1 MSSFPHFSN
10 IPDYVKTELKS
21 REENIYKVSNLNA
34 WVRVA
39 SGAGG
44 GCQILSNPNWDLF
57 GNYPSIYGSGT
68 MSGTI
73 GLTWSNS
80 YVISGGE
87 FHGYRPKP
95 NITSIEIDEG
105 AGALSR
111 KATFSITCYTR
122 AQLDTLC
129 KYYMEP
135 GYTIFLEWGWNTNEG
150 VSGYTKVLTGETVGE
165 NQSFTNVNKQRKAAK
180 GHYDNYLGF
189 ITGGS
194 VAMSG
199 QEWTITVKCTGF
211 TELPAFLM
219 ASDNSKDVDDKT
231 QETAKAYEASQI
243 SAEADLGKQ
252 RFMMSFNRLP
262 TNRQSKDVQ
271 DLIVSASISNPTN
284 FINVD
289 EQVKAG
295 MNSKLVGTSFS
306 RFFGGG
312 GAKTKDVKKT
322 KTATVTTTKTVDLPA
337 GTEIIGDSGF
347 IKFSTL
353 AEIINTIGFE
363 AFIVGNKKVSVHI
376 NTKHTVCCAFPKIFS
391 TDKSKLFIPNP
402 NTPKFSLL
410 QASEATEQTDF
421 SSIINNSIVDKTT
434 IVIFPYDKE
443 IKNGSVEGKG
453 QIQFGDDGTF
463 IGLNKAPY
471 QYGFLED
478 LYVNLEFVR
487 GIIETKNFSIKDAL
501 YQILNGM
508 SAAAGGMWDFQ
519 IQETNS
525 ADGGS
530 ELSVVDMNMTAKTN
544 EEPYTF
550 RVAGSNSI
558 FMDASL
564 DLDISGAKMNQ
575 IIGNRLGQK
584 VNGSQTQIH
593 NKKKHG
599 LFTDMGDLVLKTIEK
614 KKGKP
619 VEKDPAKPISASDKK
634 KADKEAAEKA
644 KEKAMQ
650 MFLSKIG
657 YAPRIEI
664 TESGPFNKTLEEMT
678 YITAYNDQL
687 IFESL
692 KNGNDTDV
700 LVSEE
705 SGGVS
710 ALMPIKFSFT
720 IHGVSGIKRG
730 DKFNVLGIPKAY
742 EETGFFQVLS
752 VKHTITDMIWKT
764 EITGGFRVNRGVKVK
779 AKAKAK

>member
-1 MSSFPHFSN
+1 MSSFPNFSN

-73 GLTWSNS
+73 GLTWSNN

-111 KATFSITCYTR
+111 KATFSIICYTR

-129 KYYMEP
+129 KYYLEP
-135 GYTIFLEWGWNTNEG
+135 GYTIFLEWGWNTNDG
-150 VSGYTKVLTGETVGE
+150 VSGYTKALNGDTVAE
-165 NQSFTNVNKQRKAAK
+165 NQSFTYVNKQRKAAK

-219 ASDNSKDVDDKT
+219 ASDNSKSVDDKT
-231 QETAKAYEASQI
+231 QETAKAYEASEI
-243 SAEADLGKQ
+243 SAEADLGKK

-262 TNRQSKDVQ
+262 TNRQSKDVS
-271 DLIVSASISNPTN
+271 DLIVSASIANPTN
-284 FINVD
+284 FVNVD
-289 EQVKAG
+289 EQVKAE

-322 KTATVTTTKTVDLPA
+322 KTATVTTSKTVELPA

-347 IKFSTL
+347 IKFSAF

-363 AFIVGNKKVSVHI
+363 AFIIGKKKVSVHI
-376 NTKHTVCCAFPKIFS
+376 NTKHTVCAAFPKIFS

-402 NTPKFSLL
+402 TTPKFSLL
-410 QASEATEQTDF
+410 QASEATDQTDF
-421 SSIINNSIVDKTT
+421 TETIDNSVTDGTT
-434 IVIFPYDKE
+434 TVIFPYNKD
-443 IKNGSVEGKG
+443 IVAGSVDGKG
-453 QIQFGDDGTF
+453 KIQFGDDGTF
-463 IGLNKAPY
+463 IGLNKPAL

-478 LYVNLEFVR
+478 LYVNLDFVK

-501 YQILNGM
+501 YQILNGI
-508 SAAAGGMWDFQ
+508 SSAAGGLWDFQ

-584 VNGSQTQIH
+584 VNGSQTQA
-593 NKKKHG
+593 NTKAKHG
-599 LFTDMGDLVLKTIEK
+599 LFTDMGDLVLKTIETKRGQVVQKDNK
-614 KKGKP
+614 K
-619 VEKDPAKPISASDKK
+619 VVSESDKK
-634 KADKEAAEKA
+634 KAAKEAAEKA

-657 YAPRIEI
+657 YAPKIQL
-664 TESGPFNKTLEEMT
+664 TESGPFDKTLEEMT

-687 IFESL
+687 VFESL
-692 KNGNDTDV
+692 KNGNDTDIKD
-700 LVSEE
+700 ED
-705 SGGVS
+705 GGVS

-730 DKFNVLGIPKAY
+730 DKFQVLGIPKAY
-742 EETGFFQVLS
+742 EQTGFFQVLS

-764 EITGGFRVNRGVKVK
+764 EITGGFRLNRGVK